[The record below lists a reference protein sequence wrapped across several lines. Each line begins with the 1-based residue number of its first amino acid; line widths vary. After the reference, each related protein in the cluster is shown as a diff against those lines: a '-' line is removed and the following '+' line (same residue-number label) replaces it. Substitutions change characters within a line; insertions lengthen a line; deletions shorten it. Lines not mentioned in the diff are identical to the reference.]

1 VCGERKLTGVRRGGE
16 VGLEWWEEAKYY
28 LSLLFYLA
36 VIHGMDPWNGS
47 QEVKCL
53 TVPKDNF
60 NLVDLIVIS
69 H

>member
-1 VCGERKLTGVRRGGE
+1 MWREKINGSETGGE

-47 QEVKCL
+47 MEWITGGKMSNSA
-53 TVPKDNF
+53 KR
-60 NLVDLIVIS
+60 
-69 H
+69 